1 MANGERSFNPGQ
13 TIFREGQASDLAY
26 VVVEGRVEISKR
38 SDEGDT
44 VLGKLR
50 KGDVLGEI
58 GVLTGQPRSAT
69 ARALEHTT
77 LRALSRDEL
86 LALLGS
92 EGGESLPLVLKL
104 VDKIRS
110 ASDLV
115 TDDVARARL
124 FRPAPART
132 PWPLRVLPRFGR
144 QRSAREKIQE
154 FLPEIVALEER
165 RPPAA
170 ASIVLWTIALLLM
183 TGAAWASMVSVDR
196 VVTATGKIATTGR
209 HILVQPIELGV
220 IRSIDVA
227 AGQVV
232 SKGEVLATLD
242 PTFAEA
248 ELTASEDLLVSLN
261 AEVVRLQAELSGEM
275 PAQFAADPEVDAL
288 QRALFDQRAASYE
301 AQLRTLDAQLA
312 EVRAQQ
318 AKNQAH
324 RGAIAEE
331 VAVLSELSGMRRELL
346 ERNAGSRAQYLETLG
361 QELQLREQIA
371 RLDGE
376 APELEQ
382 REKALIARR
391 DGLASERRAEV
402 AAMLQE
408 AIRKRDSV
416 LEELR
421 KAERRSGLVQ
431 LTAPADAVVLEI
443 AKLNVGSVIREAEPL
458 FTLLPLNV
466 PLEAQLDVNPRDIG
480 RIRRADPV
488 RIKLEAL
495 PFQRHGT
502 LAGEVRLISED
513 AFEIETPQGKS
524 AAYRVNVDLG
534 PIALRDV
541 PADFRLIPGMT
552 LAAEIRIGERRLI
565 TYFLYPIIRAVDESF
580 REP

>member
-1 MANGERSFNPGQ
+1 MATTERTFNPGQ
-13 TIFREGQASDLAY
+13 LIFREGQASDLAY

-50 KGDVLGEI
+50 KGDVLGEL
-58 GVLTGQPRSAT
+58 GVLTGKPRSAT
-69 ARALEHTT
+69 ARALEATT
-77 LRALSRDEL
+77 LRALTREEL
-86 LALLGS
+86 LSLLGS
-92 EGGESLPLVLKL
+92 EGGENLPLVLKL

-132 PWPLRVLPRFGR
+132 PWPLRFLPRFGR
-144 QRSAREKIQE
+144 PRSAREKIQE

-196 VVTATGKIATTGR
+196 VVTAQGKIATTGR

-232 SKGEVLATLD
+232 SKGEILATLD

-261 AEVVRLQAELSGEM
+261 AEVVRLQAELSGQL

-288 QRALFDQRAASYE
+288 QRSQFDQRDASYR

-331 VAVLSELSGMRRELL
+331 VAVLAELSGMRRELL

-361 QELQLREQIA
+361 AELQLREQIA

-382 REKALIARR
+382 RELALIARR
-391 DGLASERRAEV
+391 EGLASERRANTGAE
-402 AAMLQE
+402 LQE

-458 FTLLPLNV
+458 FTLLPLERAARGAARRQPARHRPHPPRRPGAHQARGAAV
-466 PLEAQLDVNPRDIG
+466 PAPRHARG
-480 RIRRADPV
+480 RRPPD
-488 RIKLEAL
+488 
-495 PFQRHGT
+495 QRG
-502 LAGEVRLISED
+502 R
-513 AFEIETPQGKS
+513 
-524 AAYRVNVDLG
+524 
-534 PIALRDV
+534 LRDRD
-541 PADFRLIPGMT
+541 PAGQVAPPTASTSTSPRSPCAT
-552 LAAEIRIGERRLI
+552 CRPTSA
-565 TYFLYPIIRAVDESF
+565 
-580 REP
+580 